1 MDVVED
7 MQKVGGTEEDARVR
21 WRQMSH
27 SGDFS

>member
-1 MDVVED
+1 MDAVDD
-7 MQKVGGTEEDARVR
+7 MQKVGGTEEGARVR